1 MMTKE
6 VVIPI
11 KGLNNRDK
19 GYKLE
24 DGYCEKLHNVAY
36 RNGSWRKVRTL
47 PRIALFN
54 EGDNVNGYKLAYKHP
69 ILGKD
74 EFIAYYYVENHWL
87 YRISMVKIIAGEIVE
102 LQKIGEITDK
112 PEREDFRFAHYGA
125 MLVLSYKD
133 RLNNFQECNF
143 VFYEG
148 AYVRFKLSEIIP
160 ASNPF
165 LSYST
170 TTIPFDS
177 NLIPAPKIAAV
188 TTRSESV
195 GSSTQVLIDS
205 FDPTYQ
211 EIYNQYNTKGYIHGA
226 LYAFVAYK
234 LYDGTVVRN
243 GDVLML
249 HPDLKKADDGEYL
262 YRYVNG
268 NNYEFYLNLKGF
280 KLQIDMENRCI
291 AAVSALPFVESI
303 VIYASACNQIY
314 DIDTVFERFTMDHP
328 KATTIVRNGKTFDSI
343 RADVI
348 LDKRNFDVLN
358 KPFYAVAEIDFKNG
372 STNVKLDY
380 NTHFKGIESKPVY
393 NPNYSVHDIS
403 SRGTFDFNGYL
414 HRFSL
419 VTNFF
424 GGSQMMVAMNS
435 VYLGSERY
443 SKVMD
448 GEGMK
453 LKFIYTLN
461 IDGRDVFVSNEQPS
475 FGYQLQ
481 GGNSSKRYLIL
492 PNMLTYPDARARK
505 LTVMI
510 GNNMEYAYLVKE
522 VTLTA
527 ALSNNYAYH
536 QDVEAERVIGYKLV
550 ERPATLSMSTPLPMV
565 NKTILQPNK
574 MIVSLRGNP
583 YVFNPINTYSL
594 GDGYRAEIVD
604 VNIPVDDV
612 SDSSF
617 GNYPIYAFTTSG
629 IYAMTRGDEERIYAA
644 EVLLNGDNV
653 KVGTTSIAVGG
664 QLFYLTGAG
673 VTALNARNGV
683 LISGILHGD
692 SSGTVEDFDTY
703 VAEASLFVLDSYK
716 ELVVFNKSYTY
727 AYIYSIEGK
736 AWSTRDMEGDYLGSS
751 IMVSN
756 GDVID
761 LAGVEMGLQL
771 IASIETRDLHLERD
785 VRKMIE
791 EIEFDV
797 GGGYTVA
804 VSGRNGEASR
814 VLRQG
819 YLKRIFYR
827 LLRSWLVFR
836 VTFTGGVDYLNAVR
850 IKYRTKYK

>member
-1 MMTKE
+1 MMIKE

-11 KGLNNRDK
+11 RGLNNRDK

-24 DGYCEKLHNVAY
+24 DGYCVKLHNVAY

-47 PRIALFN
+47 PRIAQFN

-69 ILGKD
+69 ILAQD
-74 EFIAYYYVENHWL
+74 EFIAYYYVENHRL
-87 YRISMVKIIAGEIVE
+87 YRISRVRILAGEIVE

-125 MLVLSYKD
+125 MLILSYKD
-133 RLNNFQECNF
+133 RLDNFQVCNF

-148 AYVRFKLSEIIP
+148 AYVRFELSKIIP
-160 ASNPF
+160 VSNPF
-165 LSYST
+165 ISYST
-170 TTIPFDS
+170 TTIPFDG
-177 NLIPAPKIAAV
+177 NVLPAPKIAAV
-188 TTRSESV
+188 TARSESV
-195 GSSTQVLIDS
+195 GSSTQILIDA

-211 EIYNQYNTKGYIHGA
+211 EIYNQYNAQGYIHGA
-226 LYAFVAYK
+226 LYAFAAYK

-243 GDVLML
+243 GDVFML
-249 HPDLKKADDGEYL
+249 NPDMKKADDGEHL

-268 NNYEFYLNLKGF
+268 NNHEFYLNLKGF
-280 KLQIDMENRCI
+280 KPQIDIDNRCI
-291 AAVSALPFVESI
+291 AAVSTLPFVESI
-303 VIYASACNQIY
+303 VIYTSACNQIY
-314 DIDTVFERFTMDHP
+314 DIDTVFEHFTLDHP
-328 KATTIVRNGKTFDSI
+328 KATTIVKNGKTFHAI

-372 STNVKLDY
+372 FTGVTLDY
-380 NTHFKGIESKPVY
+380 NTHFRGIESKPVY
-393 NPNYSVHDIS
+393 NPNYSVHDIY

-424 GGSQMMVAMNS
+424 GGSQMMVGLNP
-435 VYLGSERY
+435 VYFGSERY
-443 SKVMD
+443 NKVMD
-448 GEGMK
+448 AEGMK

-475 FGYQLQ
+475 FSYQLQ
-481 GGNSSKRYLIL
+481 GGNPSKRYLIL

-510 GNNMEYAYLVKE
+510 GNSMEYAYLVKE
-522 VTLTA
+522 FNLTA
-527 ALSNNYAYH
+527 APSNNYAYY
-536 QDVEAERVIGYKLV
+536 QDVEAERVIGYKLI
-550 ERPATLSMSTPLPMV
+550 ERPAVLSMSTLLPMV

-594 GDGYRAEIVD
+594 GDGYSAEIVD

-617 GNYPIYAFTTSG
+617 GNYPIYVFTTTG
-629 IYAMTRGDEERIYAA
+629 IYAMTRGGEESIYAA

-653 KVGTTSIAVGG
+653 KAGTTSIAVGG
-664 QLFYLTGAG
+664 QLFYLTGVG
-673 VTALNARNGV
+673 VMALNARNSV
-683 LISGILHGD
+683 LVSGILNGGD
-692 SSGTVEDFDTY
+692 ADFRDDFDTY
-703 VAEASLFVLDSYK
+703 VAEASLLVFDSYK

-736 AWSTRDMEGDYLGSS
+736 VWSTRDMQGDCLGSS
-751 IMVSN
+751 ILVSN
-756 GDVID
+756 GDVFD
-761 LAGVEMGLQL
+761 LAGVEIGLQL
-771 IASIETRDLHLERD
+771 IAWIETRDLHLERD

-797 GGGYTVA
+797 AGGYTVA
-804 VSGRNGEASR
+804 VLGRNGEVSS

-819 YLKRIFYR
+819 YMKRIFYR
-827 LLRSWLVFR
+827 LLRSWLAFR